1 MPNSILPLSANAH
14 ASGNNGR
21 RSDTSYSDPGD
32 QETRLKDDETLS
44 IALIGPDEPRREAV
58 VQALRGYPSTEMRV
72 IASYPPRLADLPAL
86 LEQRDVVIIDLD
98 GDLDYALELIE
109 KISVKL
115 AGTVMVFSAE
125 ATPDRLMRSMRAG
138 AREFLTV
145 PVDRNAMGEA
155 LIRAMARRPARQP
168 GKRTTGKL
176 LTFMGAKGGVG
187 VTTLASNFA
196 LALAEQRDKT
206 TVLIDLAIP
215 LGDVALGLGLQ
226 PEFSTINALESVERL
241 DSSLLAKL
249 LIKHTSG
256 LMVLAGPGR
265 FVPYQVTNDSVTKL
279 LTVARQSFD
288 YVVIDAGSRL
298 DLTDMSLFKD
308 ASTVYLVA
316 QVGIAE
322 LRNSNRLIS
331 QFFKAP
337 SPKVEI
343 ILNRYDP
350 RATAVPEDYIAKVL
364 TRSVGWK
371 IPSDYAALQQ
381 MQIGGTPLIPGE
393 LPISKAILEMA
404 RAVTGQPAPK
414 KKKGFSLFG

>member
-1 MPNSILPLSANAH
+1 MPNSIFPLSESAQV
-14 ASGNNGR
+14 SGDNSARAGTSS
-21 RSDTSYSDPGD
+21 SDHSTQDPK
-32 QETRLKDDETLS
+32 RKDDDPLS
-44 IALIGPDEPRREAV
+44 IVLIGPDGSLREAV
-58 VQALRGYPSTEMRV
+58 ANALRGYPAMRV
-72 IASYPPRLADLPAL
+72 QVISGYPQRLSEATNTLD
-86 LEQRDVVIIDLD
+86 QQDVVIFDLD
-98 GDLDYALELIE
+98 GDLEYALQCIE

-115 AGTVMVFSAE
+115 PGTVMVFSAE

-145 PVDRNAMGEA
+145 PIDQNALREA
-155 LIRAMARRPARQP
+155 LIRAVARRPPRQP
-168 GKRTTGKL
+168 GKRTDGKL

-196 LALAEQRDKT
+196 LALAEQRDKS

-226 PEFSTINALESVERL
+226 PEFSTINALESFDRL
-241 DSSLLAKL
+241 DSSLLSKL
-249 LIKHTSG
+249 LVKHASG

-265 FVPYQVTNDSVTKL
+265 FVPFQVTNESVTRL

-288 YVVIDAGSRL
+288 YVVVDAGSRL
-298 DLTDMSLFKD
+298 DLTEMSLFKD

-331 QFFKAP
+331 QSFKAP
-337 SPKVEI
+337 TPKVEI
-343 ILNRYDP
+343 VLNRYDP

-381 MQIGGTPLIPGE
+381 MQIGGTPLIPGD
-393 LPISKAILEMA
+393 LPISRAIQEMA
-404 RAVTGQPAPK
+404 RAVTGVPAPR